1 MRNLLDSNFYSI
13 LYYNCSIWLNC
24 FLSPDFK
31 QKLLSISANGLRT
44 CLKNTSFYVSFI
56 EVHKVSKKCTPSQ
69 ILLYNQAIQLYKTVN
84 HSDFPCTLEDIT
96 LVDQTICTSRQL
108 KFKVFRNNKLKIG
121 LNTTANKLHCISDL
135 IGYDMLNFGF
145 VHFKK
150 LAKIQFLKFGK
161 TWIHPCPIP
170 RLVKCTKSPSSAK
183 TV

>member
-1 MRNLLDSNFYSI
+1 MKFWYFFDK
-13 LYYNCSIWLNC
+13 NCHLVFSG
-24 FLSPDFK
+24 FGFFR
-31 QKLLSISANGLRT
+31 ISRFA
-44 CLKNTSFYVSFI
+44 
-56 EVHKVSKKCTPSQ
+56 HKISKKCTPSQ

-84 HSDFPCTLEDIT
+84 HRDFPCTLEDIT

-161 TWIHPCPIP
+161 T
-170 RLVKCTKSPSSAK
+170 
-183 TV
+183 